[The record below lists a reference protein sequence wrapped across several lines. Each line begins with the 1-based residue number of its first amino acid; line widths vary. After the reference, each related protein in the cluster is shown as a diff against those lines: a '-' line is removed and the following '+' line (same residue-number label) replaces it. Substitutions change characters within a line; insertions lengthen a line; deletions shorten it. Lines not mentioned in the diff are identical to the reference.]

1 MNQEELA
8 RAAEAFEAQVQL
20 NNEEV
25 VDETVSGPTE
35 EQSAEE
41 GMGALPVVQ
50 TEKMEVT
57 ERTAFSNSGNFCDVV
72 GSVSHDILA
81 RAQEKISDEK
91 IVDKHAENLK
101 KVADRALEVQ
111 AEQAN
116 LTVQE
121 QDADNKVRKQEIRN
135 KLIVLKAEA
144 ERLERE
150 QKQLNREQ
158 KADHKARNKASKWEL
173 YKGKLERMHYTYV
186 PCAFVL
192 GMLLFFDGVRSF
204 FDGLAT
210 VSTAIAKAFK
220 WVLIIGGVLIV
231 VLATLLAIP
240 VTRVW
245 LTNLLS
251 GGQ

>member
-8 RAAEAFEAQVQL
+8 RAAEAFEAQEQL
-20 NNEEV
+20 NTEEP
-25 VDETVSGPTE
+25 VDEAVNEPTE
-35 EQSAEE
+35 EPHAAEE
-41 GMGALPVVQ
+41 GDALPVVQ
-50 TEKMEVT
+50 TERTELA
-57 ERTAFSNSGNFCDVV
+57 ERTVFPQGGNFGDVV

-101 KVADRALEVQ
+101 KVADRALEVEAQ
-111 AEQAN
+111 RAD

-135 KLIVLKAEA
+135 RLIVLKAEA
-144 ERLERE
+144 KRLEKE

-158 KADHKARNKASKWEL
+158 KADHKARNKAAKWEL

-204 FDGLAT
+204 FEGLAT
-210 VSTAIAKAFK
+210 VSTAMAKAFK
-220 WVLIIGGVLIV
+220 WVLIIGAVLL
-231 VLATLLAIP
+231 VLLAVLLAIP
-240 VTRVW
+240 VTREW

-251 GGQ
+251 GGH

>member
-8 RAAEAFEAQVQL
+8 RAAEAFEAQEQL
-20 NNEEV
+20 NTEEA
-25 VDETVSGPTE
+25 VDETVNEPTGE
-35 EQSAEE
+35 PNTAEGE
-41 GMGALPVVQ
+41 DALPVVQ
-50 TEKMEVT
+50 TERTELA
-57 ERTAFSNSGNFCDVV
+57 ERTVFSQSGNFGDVV

-101 KVADRALEVQ
+101 KVADRALEVEAQ
-111 AEQAN
+111 RAN

-144 ERLERE
+144 ERLEKE

-158 KADHKARNKASKWEL
+158 KANHKARNKAAKWEL
-173 YKGKLERMHYTYV
+173 YKDKLERMHYTYV

-204 FDGLAT
+204 FDGLGT
-210 VSTAIAKAFK
+210 VSTAIVKALK
-220 WVLIIGGVLIV
+220 WVLLIGAILIV
-231 VLATLLAIP
+231 LFAIP
-240 VTRVW
+240 VTREW

-251 GGQ
+251 GGH

>member
-8 RAAEAFEAQVQL
+8 RAAEAFEAREQL
-20 NNEEV
+20 N
-25 VDETVSGPTE
+25 TE
-35 EQSAEE
+35 EPADEAANEPTAEHDIAE
-41 GMGALPVVQ
+41 GTDALPVVQ
-50 TEKMEVT
+50 TERT
-57 ERTAFSNSGNFCDVV
+57 ELAERMIFPQSGNFGDVV
-72 GSVSHDILA
+72 GSVSQDILA

-101 KVADRALEVQ
+101 RVADRALEVD
-111 AEQAN
+111 AERAS

-144 ERLERE
+144 KRLERE

-158 KADHKARNKASKWEL
+158 KAEQKARNKAAKWEL
-173 YKGKLERMHYTYV
+173 YKDKLERMHYSYV

-204 FDGLAT
+204 FEGLAT
-210 VSTAIAKAFK
+210 VSTAMAKAFK
-220 WVLIIGGVLIV
+220 WVLIIGIILLMLLTVLFS
-231 VLATLLAIP
+231 IP
-240 VTRVW
+240 VTREW

-251 GGQ
+251 GGH